1 MKRIVSILTI
11 SLLFSCSIHHSG
23 TNGKP
28 GEDGKPG
35 INGQRGEDGK
45 NGEDGKDNS
54 ISLSLSN
61 KHKKIEDGILVGKA
75 KRTDLQQI
83 PFNEWFVSGYNEY
96 QISEEIEEKIEK
108 KLKEYTITI
117 FMGTWCEDS
126 QNQVPKFYRILEEVD
141 FPLRKVTLITMKR
154 DKTTPENYEDGL
166 NITNVP
172 TFIFYKDGKEVNRIV
187 ESPKVSLEQDMISIL
202 YENNYKHIYAN

>member
-1 MKRIVSILTI
+1 M
-11 SLLFSCSIHHSG
+11 
-23 TNGKP
+23 
-28 GEDGKPG
+28 
-35 INGQRGEDGK
+35 
-45 NGEDGKDNS
+45 
-54 ISLSLSN
+54 
-61 KHKKIEDGILVGKA
+61 
-75 KRTDLQQI
+75 QQI

-96 QISEEIEEKIEK
+96 QIPEEIEEKIEK

-126 QNQVPKFYRILEEVD
+126 QNQVPKFYKILEEVD